1 MIDRQGNRIVVECDS
16 CDETLAS
23 EEGET
28 FTEFWN
34 GAKRDGWKIRRIG
47 ADWVHGCPRCGGAA

>member
-1 MIDRQGNRIVVECDS
+1 MIDKQGRRFVVECDS
-16 CDETLAS
+16 CDETLSS

-34 GAKRDGWKIRRIG
+34 NVKSVGWRAKKIG
-47 ADWVHGCPRCGGAA
+47 AEWVHGCPQCGV